1 MTIVYEFPKIPCLA
15 LGECQIIPASLYL
28 TEIVNAA
35 LATLHHSDVLDNNDQ
50 PTIDPRRARL
60 KEAEKEVS
68 KLLSSLNIYAHHP
81 GLDKM
86 IDDLG
91 KNILHFVKKKPP
103 SITVNA
109 HHQGFHEQLCY
120 TSLTLSLP
128 TL

>member
-1 MTIVYEFPKIPCLA
+1 MHVPDFPKTPNLA
-15 LGECQIIPASLYL
+15 SGKCQVIPASLYL
-28 TEIVNAA
+28 TEIVNAT
-35 LATLHHSDVLDNNDQ
+35 LTTLHHSDVLDNNDQ

-91 KNILHFVKKKPP
+91 KNIYIL
-103 SITVNA
+103 
-109 HHQGFHEQLCY
+109 
-120 TSLTLSLP
+120 
-128 TL
+128 